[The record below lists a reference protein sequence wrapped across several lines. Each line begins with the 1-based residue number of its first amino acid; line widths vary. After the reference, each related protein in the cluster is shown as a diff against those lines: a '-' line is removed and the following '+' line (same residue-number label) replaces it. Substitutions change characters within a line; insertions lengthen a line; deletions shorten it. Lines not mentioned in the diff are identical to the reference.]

1 MLKRNASNQLEF
13 KDDQEI
19 NATIMKNDS
28 SYALI
33 THRRIVEQ
41 KSVPAFSM
49 RGDYNVAI
57 IARIFLPAK
66 KWMFVQT
73 HVLDDFKVSFPLTF
87 HTSPIPSTLI
97 WHKWQI

>member
-28 SYALI
+28 SYASI

-49 RGDYNVAI
+49 RGDYDVAI
-57 IARIFLPAK
+57 IVCIFLPARK
-66 KWMFVQT
+66 
-73 HVLDDFKVSFPLTF
+73 
-87 HTSPIPSTLI
+87 
-97 WHKWQI
+97 